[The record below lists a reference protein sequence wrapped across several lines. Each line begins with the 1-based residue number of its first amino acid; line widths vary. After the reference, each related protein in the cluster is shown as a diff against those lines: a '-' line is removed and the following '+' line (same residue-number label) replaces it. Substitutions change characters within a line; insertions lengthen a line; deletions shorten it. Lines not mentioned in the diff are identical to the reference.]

1 MKKKILKKRTNLFEG
16 KVEYKDEYEEEKE
29 IQRLKGKEKYYVK
42 KKKKKRRRTK
52 RK

>member
-1 MKKKILKKRTNLFEG
+1 MKKNILKKRTHLFEG

-42 KKKKKRRRTK
+42 KKKRRRTK